1 MQRRLVRMLREHAV
15 MHGSFTLTSGKR
27 SSYYID
33 VKKAYTRPE
42 ILREIAREMA
52 SLIKD
57 EEADRIAGVAVGA
70 VPLAAAASLETG
82 LPFLIV
88 RKEQKSYGTGKRI
101 EGELKPGERVVVVE
115 DVTTTGTSVLK
126 AVKAIREAQG
136 VCETVVVVVDR
147 GEGAAKLLEENG
159 IALRHLVTSREL
171 L

>member
-1 MQRRLVRMLREHAV
+1 
-15 MHGSFTLTSGKR
+15 
-27 SSYYID
+27 
-33 VKKAYTRPE
+33 
-42 ILREIAREMA
+42 
-52 SLIKD
+52 
-57 EEADRIAGVAVGA
+57 
-70 VPLAAAASLETG
+70 
-82 LPFLIV
+82 V